1 MNKEMILGIVRHVM
15 TAAGAIL
22 VAKGIGDA
30 ETMQQ
35 VGGGVLALISVV
47 LSALDKKKVK

>member
-1 MNKEMILGIVRHVM
+1 MNREMILGMVRHIM

-35 VGGGVLALISVV
+35 VGGGILAVIGLV